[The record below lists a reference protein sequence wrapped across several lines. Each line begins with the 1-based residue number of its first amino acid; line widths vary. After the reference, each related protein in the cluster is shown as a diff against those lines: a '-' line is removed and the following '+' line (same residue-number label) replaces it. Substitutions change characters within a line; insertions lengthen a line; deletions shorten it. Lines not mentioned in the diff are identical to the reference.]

1 MIDKVSNQKYYEYSK
16 INQQRRETTESSG
29 FHMDPGDQGVIY
41 ERGSQKKSEKPKGA
55 AAEKDAPKA
64 SAQARPGVKVEISR
78 QGYRKTGTKQQG
90 ASLAEG
96 VQKYVAIAIGFLK
109 SLWDKIW
116 NDKTEVKQE
125 GFPEILEGK
134 LSGQDGT
141 GETAAP
147 QDGTSF
153 FGGMEPQESS
163 GSAQGAEGRGA
174 SFFGGIGTQESPGS
188 AQGAAGS
195 GAPFFG
201 GIGTQE
207 SPGSAQGAAG
217 SGASFFGG
225 IGSQEAAA
233 KPAAVERP
241 AYTQEEIRRIFR
253 RGNRQEIEDF
263 LSNHGERRLAKNTE
277 LLTQYDRRGSI
288 IGIDHAQKELILFG
302 DKNEIRL

>member
-1 MIDKVSNQKYYEYSK
+1 MENLQKGMGGSMIDKVSNQKYYEYSK

-116 NDKTEVKQE
+116 NEKTEVKQE

-163 GSAQGAEGRGA
+163 
-174 SFFGGIGTQESPGS
+174 
-188 AQGAAGS
+188 
-195 GAPFFG
+195 
-201 GIGTQE
+201 
-207 SPGSAQGAAG
+207 GSAQGAAG

>member
-1 MIDKVSNQKYYEYSK
+1 MENLQKGMGGSMIDKVSNQKYYEYSK

-116 NDKTEVKQE
+116 NEKTEVKQE

-163 GSAQGAEGRGA
+163 GSAQGA
-174 SFFGGIGTQESPGS
+174 
-188 AQGAAGS
+188 
-195 GAPFFG
+195 
-201 GIGTQE
+201 
-207 SPGSAQGAAG
+207 AG

-225 IGSQEAAA
+225 MEPQESSGSAQGAA
-233 KPAAVERP
+233 
-241 AYTQEEIRRIFR
+241 
-253 RGNRQEIEDF
+253 G
-263 LSNHGERRLAKNTE
+263 
-277 LLTQYDRRGSI
+277 
-288 IGIDHAQKELILFG
+288 
-302 DKNEIRL
+302 

>member
-116 NDKTEVKQE
+116 NEKTEVKQE

-163 GSAQGAEGRGA
+163 GSAQGAAGSGA
-174 SFFGGIGTQESPGS
+174 SFFGGMEPQESS
-188 AQGAAGS
+188 
-195 GAPFFG
+195 
-201 GIGTQE
+201 
-207 SPGSAQGAAG
+207 GSAQGAAG